1 MRNKSGWVYSNL
13 EGGVDEMASRSLTA
27 LGDKAEQSL
36 AAVTSFVSVVHE
48 KTVVAFRCNKRGCE
62 RVIHPMLV
70 LAVMVSSITLV
81 AVATGT
87 RVWVEVS
94 VCRIDPFTYVSG
106 F

>member
-1 MRNKSGWVYSNL
+1 
-13 EGGVDEMASRSLTA
+13 MASRSLTA
-27 LGDKAEQSL
+27 LGDKAERSL
-36 AAVTSFVSVVHE
+36 AAVTSLVSVVHE

-70 LAVMVSSITLV
+70 LAIIVGSIALV

-94 VCRIDPFTYVSG
+94 VCRVDLFSHASLG
-106 F
+106 LG